1 MFVYIHLQHTSKD
14 TIRSESGTH
23 FMGLAWNPHE
33 PLRTLSNT
41 RQEIS
46 ACRGQ
51 NSKAHKIPRIA
62 GAKTHPHTCIY
73 IYIIYIYIRHKII
86 ALFIS

>member
-1 MFVYIHLQHTSKD
+1 MFVYIHLHTSKD

-23 FMGLAWNPHE
+23 FMGLAWHPHE

-51 NSKAHKIPRIA
+51 NSKANKIPRIA
-62 GAKTHPHTCIY
+62 GAKTHTHVYIY
-73 IYIIYIYIRHKII
+73 IYPAQNYSTIY
-86 ALFIS
+86 